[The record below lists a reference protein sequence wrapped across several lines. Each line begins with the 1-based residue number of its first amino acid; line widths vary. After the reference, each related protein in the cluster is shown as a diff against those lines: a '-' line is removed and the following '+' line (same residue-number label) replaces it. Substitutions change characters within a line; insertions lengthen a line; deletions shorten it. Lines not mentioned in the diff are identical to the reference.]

1 MLTSIQNI
9 LLEERLLILSQLN
22 ALSQASWYQIVYLVM
37 N

>member
-9 LLEERLLILSQLN
+9 LLEERLLILYQLN
-22 ALSQASWYQIVYLVM
+22 ALSQASWYQIFYLVM